1 MWHPPLWGHLHVR
14 SLGSSLLLLSAMQ
27 PRVVRVRRSGGWVAV
42 VFRIDSIV
50 ACLCGRNNALNSTV
64 VVFRSHVRSL
74 IRPARRFW
82 NIETETGGFKMFIN
96 LTKLKG
102 TKISTSPR
110 QPWPSCKSF
119 GLALVTSKTPKC
131 WSKKMHFEEDAMLA
145 ARCKGKTLHDTWSFV
160 PNHVFFRVFSRRLP
174 ELFLLHLGGGQACEK
189 LLVLLLGGEG
199 RPRPSVRTVVGAV
212 QLLVRE
218 LAVLAKFSGRMSAP
232 ESW

>member
-1 MWHPPLWGHLHVR
+1 
-14 SLGSSLLLLSAMQ
+14 
-27 PRVVRVRRSGGWVAV
+27 
-42 VFRIDSIV
+42 
-50 ACLCGRNNALNSTV
+50 
-64 VVFRSHVRSL
+64 
-74 IRPARRFW
+74 
-82 NIETETGGFKMFIN
+82 MFIN

-102 TKISTSPR
+102 TNISTSPR

-131 WSKKMHFEEDAMLA
+131 WSKKCISRKMLCWPHGA
-145 ARCKGKTLHDTWSFV
+145 KEKHYTIHGRLC
-160 PNHVFFRVFSRRLP
+160 PIMFFFAFFSRRLP